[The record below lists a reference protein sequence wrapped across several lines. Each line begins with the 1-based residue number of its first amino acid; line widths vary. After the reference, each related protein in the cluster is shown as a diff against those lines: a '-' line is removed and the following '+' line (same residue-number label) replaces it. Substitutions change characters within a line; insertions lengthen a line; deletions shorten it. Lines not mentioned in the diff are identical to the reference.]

1 MTPVTS
7 DKKISSNR
15 KNAQK
20 SSGPRSA
27 AGKSRAARNALR
39 HGLAI
44 PVGAIPALRSDIETL
59 ALSIASASGKAT
71 ATELSQQAAEA
82 QLEILRVRK
91 ARAALLSADIDRD
104 ELNVRLASLERYERR
119 AFSRRKRA
127 IRGLC

>member
-1 MTPVTS
+1 MTS

-20 SSGPRSA
+20 SSGPKSA
-27 AGKSRAARNALR
+27 KGKSRAARNALR

-44 PVGAIPALRSDIETL
+44 PVGTIAGLRDDIETL
-59 ALSIASASGKAT
+59 ALSIARAIGTVT

-82 QLEILRVRK
+82 QLEIFRIRK
-91 ARAALLSADIDRD
+91 ARATLFSADIACD
-104 ELNVRLASLERYERR
+104 ELSTRLASLERYERR

-127 IRGLC
+127 FCGL